1 MNLKESIKRDI
12 SENLKALG
20 RLRDSCERAKRVIST
35 YSEASIDIPC
45 LSDAIDFSAEFTKA
59 KFEEVNMDLFT
70 KCMDIVKTCLRYVN
84 MSTDSIDEV
93 VLVGGSTWIC
103 KIKELLKEL
112 FNGKVLYQRINP
124 DEAVTCG
131 VGMLAAKLSGMCDEA
146 VQAMELIDVIPLS
159 LCVHLYQPRRNI
171 HSVQVIGYDN
181 QTTVDITVY
190 QGDISKYK
198 ENTSLAHFLL
208 SGLPS
213 TARRVVKVVVRFE
226 IDGNGILHAS
236 AK

>member
-1 MNLKESIKRDI
+1 MILTKMKDI
-12 SENLKALG
+12 TETLLGSKVEKAIITVPAYFN
-20 RLRDSCERAKRVIST
+20 DSQWKST
-35 YSEASIDIPC
+35 K
-45 LSDAIDFSAEFTKA
+45 DAAVFTKA

-124 DEAVTCG
+124 VEAVTCG

-159 LCVHLYQPRRNI
+159 LCVGILNDAMVVLILEGSPIPTKKEHTFCT
-171 HSVQVIGYDN
+171 GYDN

-208 SGLPS
+208 YGLPS

-226 IDGNGILHAS
+226 IDGNWILHAS